1 MTSTIPFNKVYLTGD
16 EEKFIKIALTNG
28 KVGAG
33 GQFTDLC
40 IQFFEERYQFKKC
53 FLTTSC
59 TSALEM
65 SSLLMNIQVGDEVI
79 LPAYTFVSTA
89 NAFLLRGA
97 KLVFADSQENHPNID
112 ADKIEALITS
122 KTKAIVIVH
131 YAGDACDMKK
141 ILEICSKH
149 KLFLVEDAAQ
159 CIDSYYKHED
169 GRLQA
174 LGSFGD
180 FAAISFHESKNI
192 ISGEGGLLIINNPDF
207 IDRAEIVY
215 EKGTNRAKFI
225 RDEINKYEWVD
236 IGSSY
241 ALSELNAAFLWA
253 QLSHLDEIQEK
264 RISSWKYYENSF
276 SKKLPLGV
284 KFLNPSKY
292 SVGNAH
298 IFFLLCENINKRN
311 EILNKLSNNHIQAT
325 FHFSSLCKSL
335 YFNNL
340 NMFDKVAFKNSE
352 KYSDGLIRLPL
363 FNDITDVEQYKIID
377 ILCDL

>member
-1 MTSTIPFNKVYLTGD
+1 MNPTIPFNKIYLTGE
-16 EEKFIKIALTNG
+16 EEKFIKMALMNG
-28 KVGAG
+28 KVGSG
-33 GQFTDLC
+33 GEFTNRC
-40 IQFFEERYQFKKC
+40 IQFFEDRYHFKKC

-65 SSLLMNIQVGDEVI
+65 SALLMNIKEGDEVI

-97 KLVFADSQENHPNID
+97 KLIFADSQENHPNID
-112 ADKIEALITS
+112 ADKIEALITT
-122 KTKAIVIVH
+122 KTKAIVVVH
-131 YAGDACDMKK
+131 YAGVACDMKK
-141 ILEICSKH
+141 IMEICSKH

-169 GRLQA
+169 GKLQA

-207 IDRAEIVY
+207 FERAEVVY
-215 EKGTNRAKFI
+215 EKGTNRAKFL

-253 QLSHLDEIQEK
+253 QLSHLDKIQKK
-264 RISSWKYYENSF
+264 RISSWKYYENSL
-276 SKKLPLGV
+276 KNKLPQGV
-284 KFLNPSKY
+284 EFCVTPNY

-298 IFFLLCENINKRN
+298 IFFLLCENFNKKN
-311 EILNKLSNNHIQAT
+311 EVLNKLSKNHIQAT

-335 YFNNL
+335 YFSRL
-340 NMFDKVAFKNSE
+340 NTFDKATYKNSE
-352 KYSDGLIRLPL
+352 KFSEGLIRLPI
-363 FNDITDVEQYKIID
+363 FNYISDIEQCRLVE
-377 ILCDL
+377 ILCDI

>member
-1 MTSTIPFNKVYLTGD
+1 MTPTIPFNKIYLTGE
-16 EEKFIKIALTNG
+16 EEKFIKKTLNNR

-33 GQFTDLC
+33 GEFTNRC
-40 IQFFEERYQFKKC
+40 VHFFEEKYQFKKC

-65 SSLLMNIQVGDEVI
+65 SALLMNIKEEDEVI
-79 LPAYTFVSTA
+79 LPSYTFVSTA

-97 KLVFADSQENHPNID
+97 KLIFADSQVGHPNID
-112 ADKIEALITS
+112 ADKIEALITP
-122 KTKAIVIVH
+122 KTKAIIVMH
-131 YAGDACDMKK
+131 YAGEACDMKK
-141 ILEICSKH
+141 IMEICSKH

-192 ISGEGGLLIINNPDF
+192 ISGEGGMLIINNPDF
-207 IDRAEIVY
+207 IDRAEVVY
-215 EKGTNRAKFI
+215 EKGTNRAKFL
-225 RDEINKYEWVD
+225 RDEISKYEWVD

-253 QLSHLDEIQEK
+253 QLAQLEIIQEK
-264 RISSWKYYENSF
+264 RIAIWQRYEKLLES
-276 SKKLPLGV
+276 KLPKGV
-284 KFLNPSKY
+284 KLLNSPHY

-298 IFFLLCENINKRN
+298 IFYVLCENTNRRN
-311 EILNKLSNNHIQAT
+311 ELLNFLLKHGVKAT
-325 FHFSSLCKSL
+325 FHFSSLHKSL
-335 YFNNL
+335 FFSRLFICN
-340 NMFDKVAFKNSE
+340 KSAFINSE
-352 KYSDGLIRLPL
+352 KFSEGLIRLPL
-363 FNDITDVEQYKIID
+363 FNEISENEQDKIIEL
-377 ILCDL
+377 LCNI